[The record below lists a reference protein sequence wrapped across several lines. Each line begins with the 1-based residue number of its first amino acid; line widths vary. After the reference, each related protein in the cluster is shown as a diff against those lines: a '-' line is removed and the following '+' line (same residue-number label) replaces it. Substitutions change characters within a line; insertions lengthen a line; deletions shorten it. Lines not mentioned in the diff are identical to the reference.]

1 MLPPSKPCCGD
12 PVAIGAYG
20 RKTKNPVIIIRAG
33 EDAKEYPDDFDS
45 QTVCTM
51 EDDEFATF
59 EGNAKESVLGE
70 NYVITNERLRAAIRV
85 ANRMTGR
92 PVRFMRRG
100 DDPRWLMQVS
110 GIDSEGPIQMSVKK
124 EKLHDIEQIFKADGS
139 LNVLHGMTGLT
150 HFLGQH
156 AAGHVAI
163 SQGKV
168 TVTSQDDGSEN
179 VVIFFNRK

>member
-1 MLPPSKPCCGD
+1 MT
-12 PVAIGAYG
+12 IGAYG
-20 RKTKNPVIIIRAG
+20 RRTKNPVIIIRAG
-33 EDAKEYPDDFDS
+33 EDAFAYPNQYDS

-85 ANRMTGR
+85 ANKMTGR

-100 DDPRWLMQVS
+100 DDPRWVLQTS
-110 GIDSEGPIQMSVKK
+110 GINEEGPIIMTVKK
-124 EKLHDIEQIFKADGS
+124 EKLYDITQIFKSDGT
-139 LNVLHGMTGLT
+139 LNVLGGMTGLT

-156 AAGHVAI
+156 AAGHVAV
-163 SQGKV
+163 SNGKAAV
-168 TVTSQDDGSEN
+168 TQNADGSER
-179 VVIFFNRK
+179 VSIQFDRK